1 MKDSGFGSFLSGLVV
16 GGFVGA
22 AVGMLLA
29 PESGTRLREQVGE
42 FVDGRREAF
51 DEAINEGRVAA
62 EMARAEMLGA
72 PEFGSDQAGGASEA
86 SAS

>member
-1 MKDSGFGSFLSGLVV
+1 MKDSAFGSFLSGLVV

-51 DEAINEGRVAA
+51 DEAINEGRAAA

-72 PEFGSDQAGGASEA
+72 PEAGSDQAGGAPEA
-86 SAS
+86 AAS